1 MVEYENID
9 AKYEKETYNIDNLD
23 DTDIKI
29 NPSYYI
35 HKCLIQSQYVLS
47 KENMKEGFLQFIIL
61 TNYLESLCKSSN
73 LVPEDYDE
81 EIKEYKKIIED
92 EEKNSDDYIKK
103 VKLAQKK
110 QELLLKEI
118 FDSKTITAPVKM

>member
-1 MVEYENID
+1 MDYDEID
-9 AKYEKETYNIDNLD
+9 EKYEKETYNIDNLE
-23 DTDIKI
+23 DTEIKI

-61 TNYLESLCKSSN
+61 TNYLESLCKSAK
-73 LVPEDYDE
+73 LVPEEYE
-81 EIKEYKKIIED
+81 EELKKAKQQIEE
-92 EEKNSDDYIKK
+92 EEKDDYIKK

-110 QELLLKEI
+110 QELLLKEV
-118 FDSKTITAPVKM
+118 FESKTMTAPIKM

>member
-1 MVEYENID
+1 MDYDDID
-9 AKYEKETYNIDNLD
+9 QKYEKETYNVDNLD

-73 LVPEDYDE
+73 LVPENYEDKIKQARALIE
-81 EIKEYKKIIED
+81 E
-92 EEKNSDDYIKK
+92 EEKDSDEYIKK

-118 FDSKTITAPVKM
+118 FDSKTITAPIKM